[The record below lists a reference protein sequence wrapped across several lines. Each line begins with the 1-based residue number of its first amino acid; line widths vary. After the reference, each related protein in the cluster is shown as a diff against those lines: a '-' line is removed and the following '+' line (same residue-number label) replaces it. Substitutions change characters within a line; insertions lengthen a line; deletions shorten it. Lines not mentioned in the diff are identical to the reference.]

1 MKEVFLN
8 HTMNFIVRNANNQKD
23 LNQEDKEELAY
34 GLEGLYMTI
43 TKLVIIFLIAFLLG
57 FIKEF
62 IITLIF
68 FNIIRF
74 PGFGFH
80 ASKSIVCLISSTLLI
95 LGLPYLFTN
104 IEVSLTIKII
114 LCIVSVITFIICAPA
129 DTQKRPLTNKRKR
142 IIRKVVASSLAV
154 IYSVLIIVFNGY
166 EISNLLMA
174 ALLIETIL
182 ISPIMYLIF
191 KEPYR
196 NYKKV

>member
-8 HTMNFIVRNANNQKD
+8 HTMNFIASNQKD
-23 LNQEDKEELAY
+23 LNQEDKEKLAY
-34 GLEGLYMTI
+34 GLEGLYMSI

-80 ASKSIVCLISSTLLI
+80 ASKSVVCLIASTLLI

-129 DTQKRPLTNKRKR
+129 DTWKRSLTNKKKR
-142 IIRKVVASSLAV
+142 IIRKIAASSLAV

>member
-8 HTMNFIVRNANNQKD
+8 HTMNFIASNQKD
-23 LNQEDKEELAY
+23 LNQEDKEKLAY
-34 GLEGLYMTI
+34 GLEGLYMSI

-129 DTQKRPLTNKRKR
+129 DTQKRPLTNKKKR
-142 IIRKVVASSLAV
+142 IIRKIAASSLAV

-182 ISPIMYLIF
+182 ISPIMYLMF

>member
-8 HTMNFIVRNANNQKD
+8 HTMNFIASNQKD
-23 LNQEDKEELAY
+23 LNQEDKEKLAY

-129 DTQKRPLTNKRKR
+129 DTQKRPLTNKKKR
-142 IIRKVVASSLAV
+142 IIRKIAASSLAV